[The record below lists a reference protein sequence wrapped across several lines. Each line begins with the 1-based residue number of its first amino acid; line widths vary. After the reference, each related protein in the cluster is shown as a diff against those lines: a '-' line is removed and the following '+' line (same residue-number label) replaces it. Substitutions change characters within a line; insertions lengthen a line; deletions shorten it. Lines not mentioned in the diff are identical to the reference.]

1 MEYELTRFTY
11 KAENN
16 LQHKIKEVYQQINK
30 KEQELKRLK
39 EKLIYLNCE
48 LVEENNK
55 DEVYDNGKD
64 NCIDDGIND
73 DNDNRNDNRKD
84 IKSKLLLSGFGDEQ
98 MRSFML

>member
-16 LQHKIKEVYQQINK
+16 LQHKIKEVHQQINK

-64 NCIDDGIND
+64 NCIDDG
-73 DNDNRNDNRKD
+73 KD
-84 IKSKLLLSGFGDEQ
+84 IIRKLLSGFGDEH